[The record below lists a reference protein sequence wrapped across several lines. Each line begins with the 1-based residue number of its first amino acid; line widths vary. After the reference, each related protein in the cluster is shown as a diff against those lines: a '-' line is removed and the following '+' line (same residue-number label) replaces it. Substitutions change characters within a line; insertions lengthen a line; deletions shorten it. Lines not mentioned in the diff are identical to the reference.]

1 MNDAEIPE
9 VDRQDGT
16 NHPRH
21 TKILYGHKA
30 SQLDFLDAFNTNRLH
45 HAWMISGPR
54 GIGKAT
60 LGYKISKFIL
70 SQNQSSE
77 LINNELQNTL
87 DIPFDHP
94 VSKRIDALGEPNL
107 YLVRRIWDEK
117 LKKFKQNI
125 TVDEI
130 RKLKNFFNMSATDG
144 GWRVAIIDSADEMN
158 NSAANALLKILE
170 EPPKRVL
177 ILLITHQPLRLMPTI
192 RSRCRSLTCKSLS
205 SEDLTKALEQLEIGD
220 VYNNEQIN
228 ILANGSVGSSVE
240 LTSNDGIEIY
250 NSFIQLAGQIPQLNR
265 QLVQS
270 IADACTGKNA

>member
-21 TKILYGHKA
+21 TKNLYGHKT
-30 SQLDFLDAFNTNRLH
+30 SQLDFLDAFNTDRLH

-70 SQNQSSE
+70 SRNQSSE

-87 DIPFDHP
+87 DIPLDHP

-117 LKKFKQNI
+117 VKKI
-125 TVDEI
+125 
-130 RKLKNFFNMSATDG
+130 
-144 GWRVAIIDSADEMN
+144 
-158 NSAANALLKILE
+158 
-170 EPPKRVL
+170 
-177 ILLITHQPLRLMPTI
+177 
-192 RSRCRSLTCKSLS
+192 
-205 SEDLTKALEQLEIGD
+205 
-220 VYNNEQIN
+220 
-228 ILANGSVGSSVE
+228 
-240 LTSNDGIEIY
+240 
-250 NSFIQLAGQIPQLNR
+250 
-265 QLVQS
+265 
-270 IADACTGKNA
+270 